1 MSAAGAAGALR
12 HTCSSGAGAQSCRRC
27 SSPSPDEAPLPPA
40 SRVAA
45 SGSACAQQTLPP
57 FCTVPAATQGSTAWL
72 CEVGRQLRNA
82 ARCWACH
89 PASSGQHVQGGTC
102 RGARAYGRHAVVR
115 RRQQCAGR
123 GDAGAGLHGRLCSMA
138 PDQALQGVRHRA
150 HPGEALP
157 KRQSQPGVHLRRR
170 TTLLHPR
177 NLPGQPLAGASA
189 TAGRVQALHCT
200 ALPERLG
207 PQQGRGPRTGCTC
220 QAVAAWS
227 AQAPGG
233 RAGRAS
239 CGVAQAWMGSAHTR
253 SRSASACTP
262 TAPSSCLPV
271 RCTHRSSM
279 VNAPVLEAVAVCTA

>member
-27 SSPSPDEAPLPPA
+27 SSPSPAEAPLPAA

-45 SGSACAQQTLPP
+45 SGSACAQQTLLP

-89 PASSGQHVQGGTC
+89 PASSGRHVQGATC

-115 RRQQCAGR
+115 RRQRCAGR

-157 KRQSQPGVHLRRR
+157 KRQSQSGVHLRRR
-170 TTLLHPR
+170 TTLLNPR

-207 PQQGRGPRTGCTC
+207 PQQGRGPRTAAGQGPQDRPHLPGCGGVIGPGARRQGRQSKLWRGAGVDGIRPHPQPLRLRLHAHRPRLLPAC
-220 QAVAAWS
+220 ALH
-227 AQAPGG
+227 AP
-233 RAGRAS
+233 
-239 CGVAQAWMGSAHTR
+239 Q
-253 SRSASACTP
+253 
-262 TAPSSCLPV
+262 
-271 RCTHRSSM
+271 
-279 VNAPVLEAVAVCTA
+279 